1 MVDIES
7 SERQAEILQ
16 AICLDFEFDSS
27 ALAIIPAEEP
37 AHLEWCLGGDK
48 AAWKKIGDRDGLAA
62 LARRAISEERLI
74 QWQNSPIQG
83 VASTEPGAPAGT
95 ILCAPLIAGG
105 ETLGAVLV
113 ADRHTPDEA
122 ASKAVLLGSLASWLA
137 SELVRSRQI
146 SQLQA
151 ANQALE
157 TRRLELLRSRDTLR
171 ALFDSAPTSMYI
183 IDTNYSLRAVN
194 RSRSALAGEIPQR
207 LVSRHCYTA
216 LFQRSDP
223 CPGCQVGETF
233 ATGNNT
239 RRIEQRQLPQG
250 DMVAF
255 EVSSFPILDEAGQ
268 VSQAILFEDDIT
280 EKRRLETS
288 LAQAEKLAA
297 IGQLAAGVAHEINN
311 PLTAVIANAQLLQ
324 RALDDQDE
332 DLREMALL
340 IQQAGERAAGVVGEL
355 LDLSRQESI
364 ELAPVDVNA
373 TLHKALVLAKPRLA
387 ASGICLEL
395 NSQPGLPA
403 VQADADRLVGVWL
416 NLLINAMDAV
426 GGEGGLIG
434 VSSRQDGRQ
443 VLVTVSDNGA
453 GIPLEHLG
461 RVFEP
466 FYTTKEPGRGTGL
479 GLSISHRIVRQIG
492 GDIRIESQP
501 GAGTTLTV
509 SLPVT

>member
-1 MVDIES
+1 
-7 SERQAEILQ
+7 
-16 AICLDFEFDSS
+16 
-27 ALAIIPAEEP
+27 
-37 AHLEWCLGGDK
+37 
-48 AAWKKIGDRDGLAA
+48 
-62 LARRAISEERLI
+62 
-74 QWQNSPIQG
+74 
-83 VASTEPGAPAGT
+83 
-95 ILCAPLIAGG
+95 
-105 ETLGAVLV
+105 
-113 ADRHTPDEA
+113 
-122 ASKAVLLGSLASWLA
+122 
-137 SELVRSRQI
+137 
-146 SQLQA
+146 
-151 ANQALE
+151 
-157 TRRLELLRSRDTLR
+157 
-171 ALFDSAPTSMYI
+171 
-183 IDTNYSLRAVN
+183 
-194 RSRSALAGEIPQR
+194 
-207 LVSRHCYTA
+207 
-216 LFQRSDP
+216 
-223 CPGCQVGETF
+223 VGETF